1 MPRRGPHADAGVQTD
16 PESKDRTVSRQPLA
30 PQPTLHHLVR
40 KTAAQD
46 LTTMG
51 SVLAAAFHDDP
62 VISWMVPDEARR
74 RTGLAAI
81 MELFAARSQPHGE
94 NHLNDTGTGA
104 AVWAPPAA
112 AFAPEDEERFGAD
125 LAAVAGDDLARVGEL
140 GELLDRHHPHEPHHY
155 YLMLLGVRP
164 DHQGTGIGGA
174 LLRAVLDRADRDGVP
189 AYLEATSLRN
199 RALYERHGFEVTA
212 ELRTSDCPPLW
223 AMWRHPRPALA

>member
-1 MPRRGPHADAGVQTD
+1 VARTDDGVQID
-16 PESKDRTVSRQPLA
+16 PESKDRTVSPQSPA
-30 PQPTLHHLVR
+30 PQLTLHHLVR
-40 KTAAQD
+40 KSAATD
-46 LTTMG
+46 LTTVG

-62 VISWMVPDEARR
+62 VISWMVPDEDRR

-81 MELFAARSQPHGE
+81 MELFAARCQPHGE

-112 AFAPEDEERFGAD
+112 TFAPEDEERFGVD
-125 LAAVAGDDLARVGEL
+125 LAAVAGEDVSRAGEL
-140 GELLDRHHPHEPHHY
+140 GDLLEAHHPHDPHHY

-164 DHQGTGIGGA
+164 AHQGTGIGAA

-223 AMWRHPRPALA
+223 AMWRRPRPSLA

>member
-1 MPRRGPHADAGVQTD
+1 MPRQT
-16 PESKDRTVSRQPLA
+16 LA
-30 PQPTLHHLVR
+30 PQLTLHHLVR
-40 KTAAQD
+40 KSAAAD
-46 LTTMG
+46 LTAVG
-51 SVLAAAFHDDP
+51 RVLAAAFHDDP
-62 VISWMVPDEARR
+62 VISWMVPDGARR

-81 MELFAARSQPHGE
+81 MELFAARYQPHGE

-112 AFAPEDEERFGAD
+112 AFAPEDDERFGVD

-140 GELLDRHHPHEPHHY
+140 GELLDRHHPHDPYHY

-164 DHQGTGIGGA
+164 DHQGTGIGAA

-189 AYLEATSLRN
+189 AYLEATSPRN
-199 RALYERHGFEVTA
+199 RALYERHDFEVTA

-223 AMWRHPRPALA
+223 AMWRHPRPALS